1 MTDLRYSWHATVEY
15 MLGNAACNK
24 CKGAFYMN
32 YSDACYMFQHVFEGT
47 RGAIQDEKRAL
58 DVRIR
63 RKYEEV

>member
-1 MTDLRYSWHATVEY
+1 MV
-15 MLGNAACNK
+15 GNAACNK